1 MGLVALLEDMLIH
14 LSYVSAKLCEVFK
27 KIITLTGS
35 VEEYNDVYNKVNVKI
50 CKVMGLA
57 EV

>member
-1 MGLVALLEDMLIH
+1 MFLQSRVKFL
-14 LSYVSAKLCEVFK
+14 K
-27 KIITLTGS
+27 KTITLTGS
-35 VEEYNDVYNKVNVKI
+35 VEEYNVYNKVNVKI